1 VLFLIDAV
9 DGSYRLHGDICQSML
24 SATNTH
30 HGTNTLLYI
39 FWETII
45 YDCKFLTIKL
55 LRDSSVLTLYF

>member
-39 FWETII
+39 F
-45 YDCKFLTIKL
+45 
-55 LRDSSVLTLYF
+55 